1 MSFELNL
8 TQLVKENLY
17 YLETIA
23 IRDNILSSFQG
34 QYI

>member
-1 MSFELNL
+1 MSFELNP

-17 YLETIA
+17 YLRIIA
-23 IRDNILSSFQG
+23 ISDNILSYFQG